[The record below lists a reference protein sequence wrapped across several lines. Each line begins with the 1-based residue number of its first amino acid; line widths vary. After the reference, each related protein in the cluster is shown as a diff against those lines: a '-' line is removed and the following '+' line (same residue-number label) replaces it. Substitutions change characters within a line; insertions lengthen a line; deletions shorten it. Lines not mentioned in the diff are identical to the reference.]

1 MTHAL
6 DVNGTTAQL
15 GRSHPIDTPTSAR
28 STTATTTS
36 KLGTFAITFGI
47 AFAILYTVFE
57 RLNWPLFTYHPAV
70 GKLDFWMQRARSG
83 EGPPMYWY
91 GWLAL
96 SFPCALVVGWI
107 ATTISPR
114 WLYRATMFCC
124 VLAVLWPASFALAVF
139 IADQVSFDAEFLKSI
154 WLSAIPALVAAAAL
168 TWLVS
173 TEWAQRVWTGWLLIM
188 PIGGLVVLGYSLKQ
202 YFLR

>member
-6 DVNGTTAQL
+6 DGHDATAQL
-15 GRSHPIDTPTSAR
+15 DRSHTADATALVRSA
-28 STTATTTS
+28 TATRTS
-36 KLGTFAITFGI
+36 KLGTFAFTFGI
-47 AFAILYTVFE
+47 AFMILYTVFE

-91 GWLAL
+91 GWLVLA
-96 SFPCALVVGWI
+96 FPCALVLGWI
-107 ATTISPR
+107 ATLLPSR
-114 WLYRATMFCC
+114 WLYRTTMFCC
-124 VLAVLWPASFALAVF
+124 LLAALWPASFALAVF

-154 WLSAIPALVAAAAL
+154 WLTAIPALIGAAAV
-168 TWLVS
+168 TWFVS
-173 TEWAQRVWTGWLLIM
+173 AEWAQRVWLGWLLIV
-188 PIGGLVVLGYSLKQ
+188 PVGALAVLGNSLKQ